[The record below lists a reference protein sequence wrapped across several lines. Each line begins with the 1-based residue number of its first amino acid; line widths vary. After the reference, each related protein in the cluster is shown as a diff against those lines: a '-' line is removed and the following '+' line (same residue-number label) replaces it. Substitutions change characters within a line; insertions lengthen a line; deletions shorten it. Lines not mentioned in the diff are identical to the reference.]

1 MPSLGWLPAKATP
14 DGELIVSRLNEFNQP
29 IGPDLQGWTPPQFP
43 PFRELHGRSVKL
55 EPLDR
60 KRHAESLFAAYR
72 DAPDALWTYMPI
84 GPFSSST
91 ELAGTID
98 NLVALPDWQPYAI
111 VVGGRPLG
119 LMSYLRIDPGNG
131 VIEIGSIV
139 FSPALQRTRAATEA
153 IFLLIKN
160 AFELGYRR
168 CEWKCDSLNDAS
180 IVAAGR
186 LGFRYEGTFRKA
198 THYKGRS
205 RDTAWYAMT
214 YDQWPALDAALE
226 AWLADD
232 NFAPDGRQRASLRG
246 RPDVPME
253 G

>member
-1 MPSLGWLPAKATP
+1 M
-14 DGELIVSRLNEFNQP
+14 SRLNEFNQP
-29 IGPDLQGWTPPQFP
+29 IGPALQGWEPPQYP

-55 EPLDR
+55 EPLDPE
-60 KRHAESLFAAYR
+60 RHAEPLYAAYR
-72 DAPDALWTYMPI
+72 DAPDALWTYLHF
-84 GPFSSST
+84 GPFRSST

-98 NLVALPDWQPYAI
+98 TILTWPDWQPYAI

-119 LMSYLRIDPGNG
+119 FMSYLRIDPENG

-153 IFLLIKN
+153 IYLLIRN

-168 CEWKCDSLNDAS
+168 CEWKCDDLNDAS
-180 IVAAGR
+180 RVAAGR

-205 RDTAWYAMT
+205 RDTAWYAII
-214 YDQWPALDAALE
+214 DDEWPALDVGYQT
-226 AWLADD
+226 WLADD
-232 NFAPDGRQRASLRG
+232 NFEPDSRQRTPLDI
-246 RPDVPME
+246 RPATPE
-253 G
+253 RE